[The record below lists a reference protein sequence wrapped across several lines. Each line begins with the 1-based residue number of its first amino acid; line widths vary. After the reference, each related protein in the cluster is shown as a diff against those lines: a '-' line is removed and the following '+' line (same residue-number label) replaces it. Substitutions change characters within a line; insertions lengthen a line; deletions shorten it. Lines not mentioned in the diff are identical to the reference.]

1 MTPAPSSAVL
11 DPGPVP
17 GGSAAVIGGGWVLM
31 VDAAIELAVHIV
43 QKAAQLV
50 ASTDTL
56 VITSPQRAS
65 VKETE
70 KTR

>member
-1 MTPAPSSAVL
+1 
-11 DPGPVP
+11 
-17 GGSAAVIGGGWVLM
+17 M